1 MHMTTNSS
9 DRADCVVI
17 GAGVVGLA
25 VAAELARR
33 GRDVI
38 VLEQEAQF
46 GSGIS
51 SRNSEVIHAG
61 IYYPPGSLKA
71 TLCVEGRQRLYRY
84 CESRGIPFERC
95 GKLIVATSDDQ
106 TARLAAIKTRA
117 LNNGV
122 TDLQTLTAAEVH
134 DLEPA
139 LSTVGALWSPST
151 GIIDSHALMASL
163 TGDVEAS
170 GGCLVY
176 RTPVESLS
184 PSAGGVTVCTGG
196 DDAYRLDASLVVNAA
211 GLGAVPL
218 MLGLHAADAA
228 PDTQPVTKRVR
239 QRVRQR
245 VSQVLAKGHYFSLVG
260 PAPVSRLV
268 YPIPEPGGLGVH
280 VTLDLNHTVRFGP
293 DVQWV
298 DQIDYAIDD
307 RRADTFYAAIR
318 RYWPGLEAG
327 ALVPDYAGIRPKLAM
342 GNTLHDDFLIQDAT
356 DHGVPGLLHLAGIE
370 SPGLTACLAI
380 ARLVANRLC

>member
-1 MHMTTNSS
+1 MHMTINSG

-33 GRDVI
+33 GRDVM

-61 IYYPPGSLKA
+61 IYYPQNSLKA

-84 CESRGIPFERC
+84 CESRDIAFERC

-106 TARLAAIKTRA
+106 TAQLAAIKTRA

-122 TDLQTLTAAEVH
+122 TDLRTLTAADVH

-139 LSTVGALWSPST
+139 LTTVGALWSPST
-151 GIIDSHALMASL
+151 GIIDSHALMVAL
-163 TGDVEAS
+163 IADVEAA
-170 GGCLVY
+170 GGCIVY
-176 RTPVESLS
+176 RTPVESLV
-184 PSAGGVTVCTGG
+184 PSASGVSVCTGG

-218 MLGLHAADAA
+218 MPRLHATGTTTV
-228 PDTQPVTKRVR
+228 TQPIT
-239 QRVRQR
+239 
-245 VSQVLAKGHYFSLVG
+245 QVLAKGHYFSLVG